1 MKGISCQVLVC
12 RIFPACPD
20 RPLFLKGGPRVKEP
34 ESDAHR
40 HEGGEEV
47 EHEIMGVS
55 DRVGI
60 EGEQALKET
69 GAAEAGEEQFESI
82 SRDRIRAG
90 RQK

>member
-1 MKGISCQVLVC
+1 
-12 RIFPACPD
+12 
-20 RPLFLKGGPRVKEP
+20 
-34 ESDAHR
+34 
-40 HEGGEEV
+40 
-47 EHEIMGVS
+47 MGVS